1 MNTFFT
7 STQNHGN
14 TVFTFPQKAKVLSTS
29 PLNGGLTRYLSHAV
43 NINCM
48 NGSYECRML
57 GDTYE
62 EDLAA
67 HVRSMGL
74 SPSCTTALSTA
85 AWTELRATEEVC
97 FRDLVVTAVV
107 TGGIDS
113 NSMHPG
119 DPSSYY
125 EEEGKYEML
134 PPGTVNIFLF
144 INQKLSDAAM
154 VRALMLCGEAK
165 AAAISQLLLGSCYS
179 EEIATDSG
187 TDGIVIASDLC
198 GTKTLTGYQI
208 TPAVLWEFYIEH
220 RTVFDEFQIH
230 FKVPSSLEQIFL
242 AHNHRSNLVLCVSLY
257 LHLMDQFRWGLIMEQ
272 EALREGRHLLICGL
286 YWKNGDFL
294 EKAYPVR
301 AWEQP
306 QLLHFSLKEQLMYL
320 LLLYLVL

>member
-154 VRALMLCGEAK
+154 VRALMLPLFPSCCLG
-165 AAAISQLLLGSCYS
+165 AAIPKRLQ
-179 EEIATDSG
+179 
-187 TDGIVIASDLC
+187 
-198 GTKTLTGYQI
+198 
-208 TPAVLWEFYIEH
+208 PA
-220 RTVFDEFQIH
+220 
-230 FKVPSSLEQIFL
+230 PEQ
-242 AHNHRSNLVLCVSLY
+242 
-257 LHLMDQFRWGLIMEQ
+257 ME
-272 EALREGRHLLICGL
+272 
-286 YWKNGDFL
+286 
-294 EKAYPVR
+294 
-301 AWEQP
+301 
-306 QLLHFSLKEQLMYL
+306 L
-320 LLLYLVL
+320 LLLLIFVEQKLLQDTRSHLLFYGNFI